1 MEAPLHTS
9 KCESEKEMINDDN
22 TVGICLP
29 TLTNICGALIWL
41 PFSITMVIVGL
52 LYYNHCDYSQA
63 SIWLTISGA
72 YCIIEFSIR
81 IYIHFVSNEDYSE
94 LAKCRPSADFL
105 LPFGCLNVPVSKSQ
119 NYEKRLKLP
128 NVLGV
133 FTPE

>member
-22 TVGICLP
+22 NSVGICLP

-41 PFSITMVIVGL
+41 PFSITMVIVGS

-94 LAKCRPSADFL
+94 FNIFSFAMRFGLFL
-105 LPFGCLNVPVSKSQ
+105 LWGSVIIFGKAL
-119 NYEKRLKLP
+119 
-128 NVLGV
+128 
-133 FTPE
+133 

>member
-1 MEAPLHTS
+1 MWRESDCNKPLHTS
-9 KCESEKEMINDDN
+9 TKCEKSEKEMINDDNN

-81 IYIHFVSNEDYSE
+81 IYIHFVSNEDYSDFNIFSFAMRFG
-94 LAKCRPSADFL
+94 LFL
-105 LPFGCLNVPVSKSQ
+105 LWGSVIIFGKAL
-119 NYEKRLKLP
+119 
-128 NVLGV
+128 
-133 FTPE
+133 